1 MAVVEYA
8 GHRIFSSVST
18 VYKISHAFTKQST
31 IASDKLL
38 LYLSPTNLEVKYMLL
53 QI

>member
-1 MAVVEYA
+1 MAVVEHA
-8 GHRIFSSVST
+8 GHAIFSDASID
-18 VYKISHAFTKQST
+18 YKISHAFTKQST